1 MRTIINDRPAPVTQT
16 DNHISASLATTSH
29 PHALR
34 IIERAIRRG
43 DVLEIGSTAI
53 RFLRQKEEFQEGA
66 DCFEALQTGL
76 YQRLAVFNAG
86 SALDGPPDRSTW
98 LFLTDLGQYELIV
111 TPLLDA
117 LSHVDR
123 EALLVGITF
132 RTVMLQIQQER
143 AGQRLRS
150 QRRTEPPRAELDC
163 AIDPI

>member
-16 DNHISASLATTSH
+16 DNHISASLATISH

-53 RFLRQKEEFQEGA
+53 RFLRQKEEFQEGE
-66 DCFEALQTGL
+66 DWFEALQTGL
-76 YQRLAVFNAG
+76 YQRFAVFNAG
-86 SALDGPPDRSTW
+86 SNLAGPPDRSCW
-98 LFLTDLGQYELIV
+98 LFLIDLGHYEQVV

-117 LSHVDR
+117 LSPFDR
-123 EALLVGITF
+123 EAFLVGLTF
-132 RTVMLQIQQER
+132 RTVMLQLQQQR

-150 QRRTEPPRAELDC
+150 QRAMNRTTSR
-163 AIDPI
+163 